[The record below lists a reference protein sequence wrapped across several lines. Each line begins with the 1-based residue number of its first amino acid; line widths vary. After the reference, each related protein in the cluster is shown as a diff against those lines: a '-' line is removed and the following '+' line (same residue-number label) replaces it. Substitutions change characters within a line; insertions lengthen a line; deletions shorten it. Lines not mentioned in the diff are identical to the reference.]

1 MKKILIGIITYLVFL
16 LLYFIQADFFSWFTI
31 AKVSPN
37 LFVMLILFLGL
48 FASGPFAMI
57 MGLLTGLTLDLIIG
71 KTIGVTAIMLSLVGI
86 LAGHIDKNFSKDS
99 KLTILIMVTVVTFLY
114 EVCLYL
120 FNVIILEMP
129 LEIKPF
135 VKILFIEIV
144 YNAIITII
152 FYKLITKIGYKIE
165 SYFKQKNILTRYF

>member
-1 MKKILIGIITYLVFL
+1 
-16 LLYFIQADFFSWFTI
+16 
-31 AKVSPN
+31 
-37 LFVMLILFLGL
+37 
-48 FASGPFAMI
+48 
-57 MGLLTGLTLDLIIG
+57 
-71 KTIGVTAIMLSLVGI
+71 MLSLVGI